1 MRLWQGSCPREVA
14 LGPTLIVSTATG
26 SSRTLRLMSE
36 ATLHTLR
43 EARAIAILRA
53 NDHAIG
59 REALAAAVRGGF
71 RVLEVTLATPG
82 ATELIADLARDDR
95 LVIGAGTVLTVEQA
109 RAAVRAG
116 ARFLVSPVIDPEVVI
131 EANRLGSVMIP
142 GCATP
147 TEMWNAHRAG
157 APLQKLF
164 PAPAGGPT
172 WLRSVLAPMP
182 FLRVI
187 PTSGVDVDN
196 AAEWLAAGAFALG
209 CVRSL
214 FAPEE
219 LAARNWDAVERRA
232 RALLAAVLD

>member
-1 MRLWQGSCPREVA
+1 
-14 LGPTLIVSTATG
+14 
-26 SSRTLRLMSE
+26 MSE
-36 ATLHTLR
+36 ATLHSLR
-43 EARAIAILRA
+43 EARAVAILRA
-53 NDHAIG
+53 NDHAIA

-71 RVLEVTLATPG
+71 RVLEVTLSTPG
-82 ATELIADLARDDR
+82 AIEIIADLARDDH
-95 LVIGAGTVLTVEQA
+95 LMVGAGTVLTAEQA

-116 ARFLVSPVIDPEVVI
+116 ARFLVSPVIDAEVVI
-131 EANRLGSVMIP
+131 EATRLGIVMIP

-147 TEMWNAHRAG
+147 SELWAAHRAG

-187 PTSGVDVDN
+187 PTNGVEVDN
-196 AAEWLAAGAFALG
+196 AAEWLAAGAFAVG

-214 FAPEE
+214 FAPED
-219 LAARNWDAVERRA
+219 LAARNWDSVERRA